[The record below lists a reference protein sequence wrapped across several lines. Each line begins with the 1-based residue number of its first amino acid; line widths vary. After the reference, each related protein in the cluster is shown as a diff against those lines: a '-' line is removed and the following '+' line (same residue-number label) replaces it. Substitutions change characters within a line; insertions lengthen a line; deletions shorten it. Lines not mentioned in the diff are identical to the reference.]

1 MLWRLWL
8 LVVSDRQTD
17 QGTRSPIELFWT
29 AKKWPCVSLMVHGY
43 IKSSWVKHGVC
54 MSWVCSNMSFH
65 IFSFALCWKET
76 PHIFFLKNSQTILG
90 CFGGTWENIFDR
102 NKALFQSSLG
112 QRHLSIP
119 ILSWSPNSNYLYF
132 WCLFVDRQIQKTP
145 SSSAGQQDLRERSPC
160 CFFRPS
166 AWLSSN
172 QTPACLLSLSNGISS
187 LRTCSMWDK

>member
-1 MLWRLWL
+1 MGTLHHLIVVAFVLLLHWYCSSNEWL
-8 LVVSDRQTD
+8 LWHCGMGWVKM
-17 QGTRSPIELFWT
+17 
-29 AKKWPCVSLMVHGY
+29 KKVALMVHGY

-102 NKALFQSSLG
+102 NKALFQSYLG

-132 WCLFVDRQIQKTP
+132 WYLFVDRQIQKTP

-172 QTPACLLSLSNGISS
+172 
-187 LRTCSMWDK
+187 